1 MKNIYYNGK
10 LYKVKDWDFEN
21 KRPKKKIDKPVVEVT
36 EELEK
41 PLEADLEA

>member
-1 MKNIYYNGK
+1 MKNIYYKGK
-10 LYKVKDWDFEN
+10 LYKVENWDFEKNRPAN
-21 KRPKKKIDKPVVEVT
+21 KKPKKIVEVT